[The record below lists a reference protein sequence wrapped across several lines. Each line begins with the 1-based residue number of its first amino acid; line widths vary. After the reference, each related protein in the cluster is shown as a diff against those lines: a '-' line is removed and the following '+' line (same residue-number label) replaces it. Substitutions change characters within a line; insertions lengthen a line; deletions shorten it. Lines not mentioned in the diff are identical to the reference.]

1 MNSYAEPLLELKKA
15 SKAYNSSVNT
25 LSPDET
31 SVLLD
36 DVSLVVRPGDRIG
49 IFSSRNIESISLI
62 NCLAGICSLDKGE
75 LIHRASVSWPVG
87 TNDALDPKLTGHANT
102 RFAFEIYEEPANY
115 QEKLELVRNLSE
127 FTEDQF
133 HSPISTYSG
142 REMQA
147 FRLALSL
154 VIDFDCYL
162 IGRVGDGWKRKGQV
176 RKPSPVFAYMKERL
190 EGKTLLITSAKQVI
204 FALRYCTTGI
214 AIIDGKIAYNGD
226 PKVCLD
232 MALEHR
238 QQLTLQQ
245 IEANTASDS
254 DDLSGED
261 LDES

>member
-15 SKAYNSSVNT
+15 SKAFNGSVNT

-62 NCLAGICSLDKGE
+62 NCLAGISSLDKGE

-87 TNDALDPKLTGHANT
+87 ANDALDPKLTGHANA
-102 RFAFEIYEEPANY
+102 RFAFEIYEDPANY
-115 QEKLELVRNLSE
+115 QEKLELVRSLSE
-127 FTEDQF
+127 LTEDQF
-133 HSPISTYSG
+133 HSPISTYLGKDLQS
-142 REMQA
+142 

-162 IGRVGDGWKRKGQV
+162 IGRVGDGWKRKGQS
-176 RKPSPVFAYMKERL
+176 RKPSPIFAYMKERL
-190 EGKTLLITSAKQVI
+190 EGKTLLIASAKQAI

-226 PKVCLD
+226 PKVCLN

-245 IEANTASDS
+245 IEAIATSDS
-254 DDLSGED
+254 DDFSNED
-261 LDES
+261 IDES